1 VKALLG
7 GILMAI
13 GILIAGASG
22 LCSAW
27 FFLFVIGGASNNS
40 ASGFA
45 SLTVMVLLVGG
56 LPFVGGIGM
65 ILAGRSV
72 LRRSRPERYDHD
84 VF

>member
-1 VKALLG
+1 MNRLLG
-7 GILMAI
+7 GILIAI

-27 FFLFVIGGASNNS
+27 FLLFVIGGESNNS
-40 ASGFA
+40 ASGLA
-45 SLTVMVLLVGG
+45 SLTVLVLFVGG

-65 ILAGRSV
+65 ILAGRAV
-72 LRRSRPERYDHD
+72 LRRNRPERYDRD

>member
-1 VKALLG
+1 MTRLLG

-13 GILIAGASG
+13 GILGSGASG

-27 FFLFVIGGASNNS
+27 FLSTMLWTSTNV
-40 ASGFA
+40 ASGEVGL
-45 SLTVMVLLVGG
+45 LTILVLIVGG

-72 LRRSRPERYDHD
+72 LRRNRPERYDRD